1 MNPFART
8 LSGSSW
14 ILPVSAVA
22 FVLGFFIM
30 LAWIPKEDPGRLA
43 LLDASQRDRLTSARI
58 DVQFKEEYERM
69 SAEVKKLREEKTRLE
84 NAIGD
89 QTKQAEVLNETLQD
103 TKMFAGLLE
112 VEGPGILITLRDS
125 ERASRGGI
133 PEGDLVIHDTDVLRV
148 VNELWAASA
157 EAVSVNNHRV
167 VGSSSFRCVGPVIHV
182 DNVPISTP
190 VRIRAIGDP
199 EVLYGAMNLRLGVLD
214 EIRNSG
220 DPTMVQ
226 MEAVEKQRIPAYAG
240 PTARK
245 FAMPRPAE
253 P

>member
-1 MNPFART
+1 M
-8 LSGSSW
+8 
-14 ILPVSAVA
+14 
-22 FVLGFFIM
+22 
-30 LAWIPKEDPGRLA
+30 
-43 LLDASQRDRLTSARI
+43 
-58 DVQFKEEYERM
+58 
-69 SAEVKKLREEKTRLE
+69 
-84 NAIGD
+84 
-89 QTKQAEVLNETLQD
+89 
-103 TKMFAGLLE
+103 
-112 VEGPGILITLRDS
+112 
-125 ERASRGGI
+125 
-133 PEGDLVIHDTDVLRV
+133 

-245 FAMPRPAE
+245 FAMPRPTE